1 MQSLSAT
8 KLAMLADVRLT
19 RLPGRLVS
27 IEMLRS
33 LEIYELKDD
42 ALKIEV
48 YVAEVGDWVWL
59 TCKNAVGLLE
69 RERGY
74 GQPEVYRAWN
84 GQASLNHITL

>member
-1 MQSLSAT
+1 
-8 KLAMLADVRLT
+8 MLADVRLT

-27 IEMLRS
+27 IGMLRS
-33 LEIYELKDD
+33 LEINGLEDD

-48 YVAEVGDWVWL
+48 YVAEVGDWEWL

-74 GQPEVYRAWN
+74 GQVYGAQ
-84 GQASLNHITL
+84 GVQASLSHLTLRDP